1 MSDGASAGDGN
12 SLASDGGR
20 SDAAHPDVS
29 FEFDPDGVEL
39 KTVIVP
45 QDFLPG
51 LSSDWARLR
60 FAGLERGKEIVV
72 GKMVGV
78 VNSAEKRAP
87 PTDCGWRGKA
97 RSIIWLH
104 GSFQM
109 TARLD
114 ADELTRA
121 FDRDPRL
128 GNARAWASE
137 QARYPGLVTGIWGS
151 PRAKPSSHWPF
162 TRHAVRA
169 FDAGKKKLEFDIDV
183 CLWATGKVSSPW
195 SPYEWLIVSYV
206 EGRGRAFRMR
216 AGRRMMISPR
226 EVLRRI

>member
-20 SDAAHPDVS
+20 SDAAHPDDS
-29 FEFDPDGVEL
+29 LEYDPVGVEL

-60 FAGLERGKEIVV
+60 FAELERGKEIVV

-104 GSFQM
+104 GSFEI

-114 ADELTRA
+114 ADELKRA
-121 FDRDPRL
+121 FDRDPKL
-128 GNARAWASE
+128 AKARAWASE
-137 QARYPGLVTGIWGS
+137 QARYPGLVKYRIS
-151 PRAKPSSHWPF
+151 AREAILPLAF
-162 TRHAVRA
+162 TRHAARA
-169 FDAGKKKLEFDIDV
+169 FDAGAKKLKFDIDV
-183 CLWATGKVSSPW
+183 CLWATGKTSSSW

-206 EGRGRAFRMR
+206 QGRAFRMR

-226 EVLRRI
+226 EVLRPT